1 MAKSL
6 TLLNMRD
13 MLALIT
19 DAGLQRKFIR
29 LYAPVADDD
38 IDWNGLESL
47 ADIPRAEMI
56 EAALNKLNSSVERKK
71 QYDELFAQLRPI
83 SFANADDDNFATILE
98 SIADYPELNCW
109 YKTKSN
115 EFKEVNAA
123 MLAVIVNLAARGAF
137 EDMPRDAILQA
148 EALWKIIVCRSDD
161 EHKNLKISQ
170 AVQFVQKEISTERL
184 KSGLE
189 EFKRYLKLHIRDHF
203 KQSDFYVGIDV
214 VPTEYYT
221 RYVIST
227 SPLPHKV
234 NVVNDTKTD
243 TDLKDDTHTK
253 TFEVVVDNLHNRI
266 HVTQTTLIGWNL
278 LIEMFLRIV
287 LDTKQCS
294 RQSLSYKKCLQVFR
308 GKNALAN
315 LALPENAV
323 TAGAKCWIDSL
334 ELRLNEKLLPVKF
347 HGSELMDVY
356 DQIAKQIKEDRFP
369 SAKWVVTGADLKV
382 RLPVTNHRTG
392 ELGDA
397 SQGAEEKTFTVK
409 VREGSYS
416 IPGINKV
423 RDQNQLLILNSLQD
437 RWGFHGLNKGQAALG
452 TVQGDFM
459 SGLAEKTEGG
469 AL

>member
-1 MAKSL
+1 MAKNL

-19 DAGLQRKFIR
+19 DAGLQRKFIK
-29 LYAPVADDD
+29 LYAPTADDD

-56 EAALNKLNSSVERKK
+56 ESAVNRLNATVERKK
-71 QYDELFAQLRPI
+71 QYDELFAQLRAVAL
-83 SFANADDDNFATILE
+83 ANADDDNFAAIHE
-98 SIADYPELNCW
+98 SIADYAELHDW
-109 YKTKSN
+109 FESQG
-115 EFKEVNAA
+115 FKNLNAA

-137 EDMPRDAILQA
+137 VNVPRVAVSQA
-148 EALWKIIVCRSDD
+148 DALWKVIVCRSDD
-161 EHKNLKISQ
+161 ELKSLKISQ
-170 AVQFVQKEISTERL
+170 AVQFVPKEISQEKLRA
-184 KSGLE
+184 GLE
-189 EFKRYLKLHIRDHF
+189 EFKKSLKLHIRNHF

-221 RYVIST
+221 RYVVST

-234 NVVNDTKTD
+234 NVVNDAKTD

-266 HVTQTTLIGWNL
+266 HVTQTTLIGWSL
-278 LIEMFLRIV
+278 LIDMFLRIV

-308 GKNALAN
+308 SKNALAN
-315 LALPENAV
+315 LDLPENAV
-323 TAGAKCWIDSL
+323 TAGAKCWIYSL
-334 ELRLNEKLLPVKF
+334 ELRLDEKLLPVKF
-347 HGSELMDVY
+347 HGGELTDVY

-423 RDQNQLLILNSLQD
+423 RDQNQLSILNSLQD
-437 RWGFHGLNKGQAALG
+437 RWGFQGLNKGQAALG

>member
-1 MAKSL
+1 MAKNL

-19 DAGLQRKFIR
+19 DAGLQRKFIK
-29 LYAPVADDD
+29 LYAPTADDD

-56 EAALNKLNSSVERKK
+56 ESAVNRLNATVERKK
-71 QYDELFAQLRPI
+71 QYDELFAQLRAVAL
-83 SFANADDDNFATILE
+83 ANADDDNFAAIHE
-98 SIADYPELNCW
+98 SIADYAELHDW
-109 YKTKSN
+109 FESQG
-115 EFKEVNAA
+115 FKNLNAA

-137 EDMPRDAILQA
+137 VNVPRVAVSQA
-148 EALWKIIVCRSDD
+148 DALWKVIVCRSDD
-161 EHKNLKISQ
+161 ELKSLKISQ
-170 AVQFVQKEISTERL
+170 AVQFVPKEISQEKLRA
-184 KSGLE
+184 GLE
-189 EFKRYLKLHIRDHF
+189 EFKKYLKLHIRNHF

-221 RYVIST
+221 RYVVST

-234 NVVNDTKTD
+234 NVVNDAKTD

-253 TFEVVVDNLHNRI
+253 TFEVVVDNLHSRI
-266 HVTQTTLIGWNL
+266 HVTQTTLIGWSL
-278 LIEMFLRIV
+278 LIDMFLRIV

-308 GKNALAN
+308 SKNALAN
-315 LALPENAV
+315 LDLPENAV

-334 ELRLNEKLLPVKF
+334 ELRLDEKLLPVKF
-347 HGSELMDVY
+347 HGGELTDVY

-423 RDQNQLLILNSLQD
+423 RDQNQLSILNSLQD
-437 RWGFHGLNKGQAALG
+437 RWGFQGLNKGQAALG